1 MVAALGLLN
10 ALQIGVQLLLLGE
23 GHAID
28 PLQGLAIAVAPP
40 IGGVAGGQLD
50 GVALDAAGGIQVG
63 TGAQVH
69 ELSLLIEGD
78 VGVGG
83 QVVDQLHLVGLLPIF
98 HVLQGLLPGQLK
110 ALQLQLLLADLAHF
124 ALDLGQVLGGEG
136 KGRVQIVIKAVF
148 DGRADGQLHL
158 RMQALDGLGQDVGA
172 GVPIGPAVFLV
183 FKGVLVFFAHDDSSL
198 ILGSG
203 K

>member
-1 MVAALGLLN
+1 M
-10 ALQIGVQLLLLGE
+10 GVC
-23 GHAID
+23 
-28 PLQGLAIAVAPP
+28 
-40 IGGVAGGQLD
+40 
-50 GVALDAAGGIQVG
+50 
-63 TGAQVH
+63 
-69 ELSLLIEGD
+69 
-78 VGVGG
+78 G
-83 QVVDQLHLVGLLPIF
+83 QVVDKLHLVGLCLLLHELQSLP
-98 HVLQGLLPGQLK
+98 PGQFEP
-110 ALQLQLLLADLAHF
+110 LQLQLLLADLAHF

-136 KGRVQIVIKAVF
+136 KGRVQIIIKAVF

-158 RMQALDGLGQDVGA
+158 RMQALDGLGQDMGA

>member
-1 MVAALGLLN
+1 M
-10 ALQIGVQLLLLGE
+10 
-23 GHAID
+23 
-28 PLQGLAIAVAPP
+28 
-40 IGGVAGGQLD
+40 
-50 GVALDAAGGIQVG
+50 
-63 TGAQVH
+63 
-69 ELSLLIEGD
+69 
-78 VGVGG
+78 GVGR
-83 QVVDQLHLVGLLPIF
+83 QVVDQLHLVGLLPLL

-136 KGRVQIVIKAVF
+136 KGRVQIVIKTVF

-158 RMQALDGLGQDVGA
+158 GPQALDGLRHDVRA
-172 GVPIGPAVFLV
+172 GVPVSLAVFLV